1 MTAGVILRRADAAD
15 AETIWK
21 IQVTAFAGLLE
32 KYRDY
37 DTNPA
42 AEPQERVAE
51 RLMQPQTYYYFI
63 EADGETVGTIRVVDA
78 GDGSRK
84 RISPLCILPEYRNR
98 GYAQAAILAAEALHG
113 SKHWELSTI
122 LQEPGNCHLYEKT
135 GYHRTGETMQL
146 NENMTLV
153 FYEKDEGSMP

>member
-1 MTAGVILRRADAAD
+1 MTAGVKLRRAGAAD

-21 IQVTAFAGLLE
+21 IQREAFAGLLE

-51 RLMQPQTYYYFI
+51 RLAQPQTYYYFI
-63 EADGETVGTIRVVDA
+63 EVQGNTVGTIRVVDA

-84 RISPLCILPEYRNR
+84 RISPLCILPECAGCDYCSGSFARQ
-98 GYAQAAILAAEALHG
+98 YALGAVHDPAGAGKLPSL
-113 SKHWELSTI
+113 
-122 LQEPGNCHLYEKT
+122 
-135 GYHRTGETMQL
+135 
-146 NENMTLV
+146 
-153 FYEKDEGSMP
+153 